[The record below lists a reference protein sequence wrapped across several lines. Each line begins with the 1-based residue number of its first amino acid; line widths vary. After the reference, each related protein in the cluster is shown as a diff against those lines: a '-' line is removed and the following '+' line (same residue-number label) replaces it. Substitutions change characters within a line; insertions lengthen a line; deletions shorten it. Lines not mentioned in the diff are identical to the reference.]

1 MRVCS
6 KDPDAELGK
15 LKNTGVKGGSTKATP
30 WSVVCE
36 GIEDKDGKPM
46 PSVYQLKKAQTF
58 AKGPHR
64 QSEPRMH
71 IVSEGVRGQRQ
82 THPVVARS

>member
-1 MRVCS
+1 MRARS

-15 LKNTGVKGGSTKATP
+15 LKNTGAKGGSSKATP
-30 WSVVCE
+30 WEVVCE
-36 GIEDKDGKPM
+36 GIEGK

-64 QSEPRMH
+64 QSAPRMH
-71 IVSEGVRGQRQ
+71 IISEGVRRHRS
-82 THPVVARS
+82 THLL